1 MAIIKNTAVSHEAP
15 VILLVEDNLIALRFV
30 ETIVAQA
37 GCRFI
42 SAIDGEKAFEL
53 AKNDIFDL
61 IITDIGLPGIS
72 GIELTYLIR
81 EWEKS
86 LNRTGIP
93 IIGLTAHDLGE
104 SEGKCLQSGMN
115 QVFSKPLYLYQMQEL
130 VNQYISN
137 RTLSL

>member
-1 MAIIKNTAVSHEAP
+1 MAIIKKTAVSNEAP
-15 VILLVEDNLIALRFV
+15 LILLVEDNLIALRCV
-30 ETIVAQA
+30 ETIASQA

-42 SAIDGEKAFEL
+42 SAMNGENALEL
-53 AKNDIFDL
+53 AKNDFFDL

-86 LNRTGIP
+86 LQKAEVP

-104 SEGKCLQSGMN
+104 SEGKCLQAGMN
-115 QVFSKPLYLYQMQEL
+115 KVISKPIYLRQMQEL
-130 VNQYISN
+130 ITQYIFN
-137 RTLSL
+137 RTLSF

>member
-1 MAIIKNTAVSHEAP
+1 MAIIKKTAVSNEAP
-15 VILLVEDNLIALRFV
+15 VILLVEDNLVALRFV
-30 ETIVAQA
+30 ETIVSQA

-42 SAIDGEKAFEL
+42 SATDGEKALEL

-72 GIELTYLIR
+72 GVELTYLIR

-86 LNRTGIP
+86 LKKTEIP

-104 SEGKCLQSGMN
+104 SEGKCLQAGMN
-115 QVFSKPLYLYQMQEL
+115 KVFSKPLYLHQMQEL
-130 VNQYISN
+130 VAQHIIN